1 MSKTGRP
8 YEPDQIILLPPS
20 VKDRLP
26 AGHLAHFV
34 SDMAEKLDLDA
45 IVGVYEREKRGQ
57 QLGHVALDGTKMKV
71 ETFIPPERRKHGD
84 VAPPSPRGRIPDG
97 LSAKDLMRRKPSTIC
112 GRTIY
117 AKLKKIV
124 EPVFGQIKQAKGKR
138 RMVADLHDTQHAQ
151 VVAQYGLPARLTEPE
166 V

>member
-45 IVGVYEREKRGQ
+45 IVGV
-57 QLGHVALDGTKMKV
+57 
-71 ETFIPPERRKHGD
+71 
-84 VAPPSPRGRIPDG
+84 
-97 LSAKDLMRRKPSTIC
+97 
-112 GRTIY
+112 
-117 AKLKKIV
+117 
-124 EPVFGQIKQAKGKR
+124 
-138 RMVADLHDTQHAQ
+138 
-151 VVAQYGLPARLTEPE
+151 
-166 V
+166 